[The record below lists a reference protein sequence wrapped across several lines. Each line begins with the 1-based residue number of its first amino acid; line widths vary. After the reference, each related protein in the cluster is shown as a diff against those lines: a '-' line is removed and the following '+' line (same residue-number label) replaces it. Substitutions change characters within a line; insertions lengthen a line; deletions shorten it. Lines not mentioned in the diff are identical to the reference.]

1 MLSKLLINYEETA
14 SVILFCIGFSTML
27 LNKNLIKKIIGMDIM
42 DTAVYLFLASQGY
55 IKGRTVPI
63 VVDGIQSVEAY
74 INPIPAGLVLTGIV
88 VSVSV
93 SAVMLSLTGLYMALM
108 LALSIRLYY
117 RYNTLNLDEI
127 IALSGKEEV

>member
-1 MLSKLLINYEETA
+1 MLDKLFINYEETV

-74 INPIPAGLVLTGIV
+74 INPIPAGADAGTFHP
-88 VSVSV
+88 
-93 SAVMLSLTGLYMALM
+93 AVLSLQHAEPRRDHRAFGKGGGLTCSSFRTF
-108 LALSIRLYY
+108 LSS
-117 RYNTLNLDEI
+117 
-127 IALSGKEEV
+127 ASC

>member
-1 MLSKLLINYEETA
+1 MLSKLLTNYEETA

-27 LNKNLIKKIIGMDIM
+27 LNKNLISMDIM

-93 SAVMLSLTGLYMALM
+93 SALM

-127 IALSGKEEV
+127 IALAGKEEV

>member
-63 VVDGIQSVEAY
+63 VVDGIQSVEADGHCRFRQCVGADAGAFH
-74 INPIPAGLVLTGIV
+74 PAV
-88 VSVSV
+88 
-93 SAVMLSLTGLYMALM
+93 LSLQHAEPRRDHRAFGKGGGLTCSSFRTSPSSA
-108 LALSIRLYY
+108 SC
-117 RYNTLNLDEI
+117 
-127 IALSGKEEV
+127 

>member
-1 MLSKLLINYEETA
+1 MLDKLFINYEETV

-63 VVDGIQSVEAY
+63 VVDGIQSVEA
-74 INPIPAGLVLTGIV
+74 PVWC
-88 VSVSV
+88 
-93 SAVMLSLTGLYMALM
+93 
-108 LALSIRLYY
+108 
-117 RYNTLNLDEI
+117 
-127 IALSGKEEV
+127 

>member
-55 IKGRTVPI
+55 IKGPCRLW
-63 VVDGIQSVEAY
+63 SMAF
-74 INPIPAGLVLTGIV
+74 NPSRRISTRFRPVWC
-88 VSVSV
+88 
-93 SAVMLSLTGLYMALM
+93 
-108 LALSIRLYY
+108 
-117 RYNTLNLDEI
+117 
-127 IALSGKEEV
+127 

>member
-93 SAVMLSLTGLYMALM
+93 SAVMLSLTVRIYKTYRTLDVDKLYMM
-108 LALSIRLYY
+108 ISHKKKR
-117 RYNTLNLDEI
+117 RDRR
-127 IALSGKEEV
+127 

>member
-1 MLSKLLINYEETA
+1 MLDKLFINYEETV

-74 INPIPAGLVLTGIV
+74 INPIPDGHRGFRQRVGADAGAVHPAVLP
-88 VSVSV
+88 
-93 SAVMLSLTGLYMALM
+93 L
-108 LALSIRLYY
+108 
-117 RYNTLNLDEI
+117 
-127 IALSGKEEV
+127 